1 MAHGSWLMA
10 DWPGGQVA
18 LLTCDR
24 HVVLLG
30 GQLEVRCIA
39 AHLAHVGARR
49 LGAQQTEIHTA
60 RGLVAEV
67 LAIEHLDAG
76 HRKCHVNRTH

>member
-1 MAHGSWLMA
+1 M
-10 DWPGGQVA
+10 V

-30 GQLEVRCIA
+30 GQLEVRRIA
-39 AHLAHVGARR
+39 AHLTHVAARR
-49 LGAQQTEIHTA
+49 LGAHQAEIHTA
-60 RGLVAEV
+60 GGLVAKV

-76 HRKCHVNRTH
+76 HGKCHVNRTH